1 MSRKLCINSVTFLP
15 RMHNVNL
22 ILRKHQT
29 NPHGRAFYKPTCS
42 RQRHSHETPGKA
54 GERRGLETKE
64 HSDHGV
70 QCVIPD
76 WVLALLCLYGI
87 NCQNMLN
94 WGRGPSVVTLPRDC
108 PDFDSHPGSHGGT
121 SLHSVAPSETIT
133 EATYSQMLQE
143 KMIFGAELGTFM

>member
-108 PDFDSHPGSHGGT
+108 PDFDGHPGVTWGHLLAQCGSLGNHHGSDLFPNASG
-121 SLHSVAPSETIT
+121 
-133 EATYSQMLQE
+133 
-143 KMIFGAELGTFM
+143 KNDFWC